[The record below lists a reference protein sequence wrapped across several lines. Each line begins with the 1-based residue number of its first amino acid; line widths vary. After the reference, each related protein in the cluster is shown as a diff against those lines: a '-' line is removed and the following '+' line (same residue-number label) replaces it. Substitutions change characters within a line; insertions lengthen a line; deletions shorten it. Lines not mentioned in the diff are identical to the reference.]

1 MNKQQLGSLILESQE
16 SLYRVAK
23 SLLSNDA
30 DCGDAICETIARAFE
45 KLHTLKSDAYAKTWL
60 TRILINECYNI
71 LRREK
76 KIVYLEDYAG
86 KEETQEQ
93 QDYSEL
99 YEAIR
104 KLPEEGR
111 LAIVLYYM
119 EGYSVKEIAGIMKT
133 TESAVK
139 KRLARAREKLRI
151 YLEAAEM

>member
-23 SLLSNDA
+23 SLLNNDA

-45 KLHTLKSDAYAKTWL
+45 KLHTLKSDAFAKTWL

-71 LRREK
+71 LRKEK
-76 KIVYLEDYAG
+76 KIVYLEDYG
-86 KEETQEQ
+86 QKEEAQKQ

-104 KLPEEGR
+104 KLPEDGR
-111 LAIVLYYM
+111 LAIVLYYL
-119 EGYSVKEIAGIMKT
+119 EGYSVKEIATMMKT
-133 TESAVK
+133 TESAIK
-139 KRLARAREKLRI
+139 KRLARAREKLKN
-151 YLEAAEM
+151 YLEPAEM

>member
-23 SLLSNDA
+23 SLLNNDA

-60 TRILINECYNI
+60 TRILINECHNI
-71 LRREK
+71 LRKGK
-76 KIVYLEDYAG
+76 KIVYLEDYEQ
-86 KEETQEQ
+86 KEEAQKQ

-104 KLPEEGR
+104 KLPEDGR
-111 LAIVLYYM
+111 LVIVLYYL
-119 EGYSVKEIAGIMKT
+119 EGYSVKEIAAMMKT
-133 TESAVK
+133 TESAIK
-139 KRLARAREKLRI
+139 KRLSRAREKLKI
-151 YLEAAEM
+151 YLEAADM

>member
-1 MNKQQLGSLILESQE
+1 MNKQQPGNLILESQE

-23 SLLSNDA
+23 SLLNDDE

-45 KLHTLKSDAYAKTWL
+45 KLHTLKSDAFAKTWL

-76 KIVYLEDYAG
+76 KIVYLEDYG
-86 KEETQEQ
+86 EKEESQKQ

-104 KLPEEGR
+104 KLPEGGR
-111 LAIVLYYM
+111 LATVLYYM
-119 EGYSVKEIAGIMKT
+119 EGYSVKEIAVIMKT

-139 KRLARAREKLRI
+139 KRLARAREKLKT
-151 YLEAAEM
+151 YLEAADM

>member
-1 MNKQQLGSLILESQE
+1 MNKQQPGNLILESQE

-23 SLLSNDA
+23 SLLNNDE
-30 DCGDAICETIARAFE
+30 DCGDAICKTIARAFE
-45 KLHTLKSDAYAKTWL
+45 KLHTLKSDAFAKTWL

-76 KIVYLEDYAG
+76 KIVYLENYG
-86 KEETQEQ
+86 EKEESQKQ

-104 KLPEEGR
+104 KLPEGGR

-119 EGYSVKEIAGIMKT
+119 EGYSVKEIAVMMKT

-139 KRLARAREKLRI
+139 KRLARAREKLKT
-151 YLEAAEM
+151 YLEAADM

>member
-45 KLHTLKSDAYAKTWL
+45 KLHTLKSDAFAKTWL
-60 TRILINECYNI
+60 TRILINECHNI

-76 KIVYLEDYAG
+76 KIVYLEDYAE

-104 KLPEEGR
+104 RLPEEGR

-119 EGYSVKEIAGIMKT
+119 EGYRVKEIAGIMKT